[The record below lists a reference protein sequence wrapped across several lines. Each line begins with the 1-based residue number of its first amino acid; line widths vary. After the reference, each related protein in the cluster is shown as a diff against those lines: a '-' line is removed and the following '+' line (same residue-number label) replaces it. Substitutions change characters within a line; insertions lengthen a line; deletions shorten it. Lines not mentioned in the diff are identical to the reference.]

1 MHLSKK
7 CSVFKVVLSA
17 LLMVALLQ
25 LIYLSFLSKFHG
37 KQQRYRYSE
46 LFGSSGSKTKG
57 TQPEKNARKERLRY
71 SLSTGGIFD
80 NSGQYRIYKN
90 LIKSDTT
97 ANLKPGSQESPNI
110 LSLATHTTLNNLHHL
125 DSLLERWQSRMSVA
139 IFAHD
144 QDVKF
149 ATALVYALNFFCPR
163 IQSLVDFHLVCLS
176 GEMAS
181 FPEQDREHFVGL
193 DDCSAVFKRL
203 EEHRDK
209 SKNYAITGN
218 VSYPN
223 NLLRNVA
230 RGGIDSAYIF
240 VIDID
245 MMPNSDLHLQFQ
257 AMIMA
262 REPKSDEVFVLPAF
276 EIRHDRK
283 MPATKP
289 ELVQLYQV
297 GEVRPFYEELCP
309 RCQVPTNYSQWVNIH
324 VRGGAPLEVS
334 YWLTWVDPWEPFYI
348 GPRSVPLYDEGFKQ
362 YGFNRISQACELHVA
377 GYRFSVLN
385 SAFVVHRGFKIQGE
399 FHAKKDK
406 ENKQNRVLFRSFK
419 EGLKT
424 KYPSSSRRC

>member
-1 MHLSKK
+1 
-7 CSVFKVVLSA
+7 
-17 LLMVALLQ
+17 MVALLQ

-71 SLSTGGIFD
+71 SLST
-80 NSGQYRIYKN
+80 
-90 LIKSDTT
+90 
-97 ANLKPGSQESPNI
+97 
-110 LSLATHTTLNNLHHL
+110 
-125 DSLLERWQSRMSVA
+125 
-139 IFAHD
+139 
-144 QDVKF
+144 
-149 ATALVYALNFFCPR
+149 
-163 IQSLVDFHLVCLS
+163 
-176 GEMAS
+176 
-181 FPEQDREHFVGL
+181 
-193 DDCSAVFKRL
+193 
-203 EEHRDK
+203 
-209 SKNYAITGN
+209 
-218 VSYPN
+218 
-223 NLLRNVA
+223 
-230 RGGIDSAYIF
+230 
-240 VIDID
+240 
-245 MMPNSDLHLQFQ
+245 DLHLQFQ

-424 KYPSSSRRC
+424 KYPSSSRSLLLP